1 VLDAQVFRDS
11 AVELDALVFTL
22 LDGFNSVDVLWSDAV
37 VSVSRLRDTITRM
50 LDATH
55 GNRATVIGD
64 LQALAAECRR
74 RAVVCD
80 LYEQELASYRS
91 YQRQLDAWNDSTD
104 RSPNDR
110 PTNPG
115 YPSRP
120 DWLVQPA
127 GRYGRN
133 S

>member
-1 VLDAQVFRDS
+1 MLDAQVFRDS
-11 AVELDALVFTL
+11 AVELDTLVSTL
-22 LDGFNSVDVLWSDAV
+22 LDGFHSVDVLWSDSV

-91 YQRQLDAWNDSTD
+91 YQRRLDAWNDSTD
-104 RSPNDR
+104 RRPNDR
-110 PTNPG
+110 PSNPG
-115 YPSRP
+115 FPSRP
-120 DWLVQPA
+120 DWILQPSRRT
-127 GRYGRN
+127 GRG